1 MIRLRRSTVPA
12 RCDPP
17 TGPPPQLILASTKE
31 APAAA
36 RAYAREFVEQA
47 VADPDPE
54 HTFTVTLVVSELVT
68 NAIRYGTEPG
78 DSLLVALDADDNR
91 TRIEV
96 HDTVRREP
104 RLKPES
110 DERGRGRGLFIVEAL
125 ATWGTG
131 ERPMGKYVWAEVKRR

>member
-1 MIRLRRSTVPA
+1 MVTLVPKQHE
-12 RCDPP
+12 PP
-17 TGPPPQLILASTKE
+17 CIGPPPQLILPSTTE

-36 RAYAREFVEQA
+36 RSHAREVIENA

-54 HTFTVTLVVSELVT
+54 YLFTVTLVVSELVT
-68 NAIRYGTEPG
+68 NSVRYGTEPG
-78 DSLLVALDADDNR
+78 DSLRVVLDADETR
-91 TRIEV
+91 TRVEV

-110 DERGRGRGLFIVEAL
+110 DERGRGRGLHIVDAL

-131 ERPMGKYVWAEVKRR
+131 ERPMGKYVWAEVRRP